1 MLVQEYNLKTKYVMK
16 TDDDTFVRVD
26 AVLSSIVESRHN
38 YSLLLGNVAFNA
50 TPERDPTNKWFINT
64 NVMDLSL
71 SLMVNSA
78 DSFHIL

>member
-1 MLVQEYNLKTKYVMK
+1 MLDQEYNLKTKYVMK

-50 TPERDPTNKWFINT
+50 TPERDPGNKWFINT
-64 NVMDLSL
+64 DVMDLSL
-71 SLMVNSA
+71 SLGQ
-78 DSFHIL
+78 FC